1 VVLLLGLVATIVG
14 AVVLWL
20 VVMLINRESDPE

>member
-1 VVLLLGLVATIVG
+1 MVWLLGLVATIVG

-20 VVMLINRESDPE
+20 VVMMINRESDAE